1 MPPPVETWSPSHWT
15 AEGRPST
22 EDFGRQS
29 GMVVTRQLGFWPGL
43 HHSSGQ
49 VTWTLLSLRVHAR
62 VKHSDEK
69 RYALHVETLGA
80 VPGMR

>member
-1 MPPPVETWSPSHWT
+1 
-15 AEGRPST
+15 
-22 EDFGRQS
+22 
-29 GMVVTRQLGFWPGL
+29 MVVTRQLGFWPGL

-49 VTWTLLSLRVHAR
+49 VTRTLLSLRVHAR

-69 RYALHVETLGA
+69 RYVLHVETLGA